1 MIEKENGRIEAR
13 VFQVVRLCEPTS
25 IECRQCVTSLL
36 YSLCMIFWMIT
47 IYCKMSYLYIRL
59 LTQFS
64 YLTYVGFLNN
74 NYLKLFHNQNNTIQ
88 SLIHRGEAR
97 KKIWDGLDILSNY
110 RPFEIILFNK
120 KVHLIKEKIMN
131 FTL

>member
-1 MIEKENGRIEAR
+1 VIEKKNGRMEAMI
-13 VFQVVRLCEPTS
+13 FQVVRLCEPMS
-25 IECRQCVTSLL
+25 IGCRQCVTSLL

-47 IYCKMSYLYIRL
+47 MCCEMSYLYIRL

-74 NYLKLFHNQNNTIQ
+74 NYPKLFHNQNNTIQ

-97 KKIWDGLDILSNY
+97 KKIWDRLDILSNY

-120 KVHLIKEKIMN
+120 KY
-131 FTL
+131 T